1 MARFLHMAVDHK
13 KALGAKFQLLIEPKP
28 REPSSHQYDYD
39 AQTVW
44 GFLKHYGLDKDF
56 KVNIEPNHTTLAGHS
71 FEHDIILSSKF
82 GYLGS
87 IDANTGDPTL
97 GWDTDQF
104 CMDAKKAMFVM
115 YAVIEQGGLAPGVL
129 NFDAKVRRES
139 TDVEDLFIAHAAGMD
154 TFAKGL
160 RAAAEIKTDGRL
172 DAWVK
177 ERYASF
183 DSGLGAK
190 VEAGKASFA
199 ECEKFILEKGEATRT
214 SGKQEKYEQLIN
226 SFGL

>member
-1 MARFLHMAVDHK
+1 MARFLQMAVDHK
-13 KALGAKFQLLIEPKP
+13 KSLGAKFQLLIEPKP

-160 RAAAEIKTDGRL
+160 RAAAAIKTDGRL

-199 ECEKFILEKGEATRT
+199 ECEKYIHEKGEATRI